1 MHLEEM
7 CPAFTGTEKDVLT
20 CRDAPNF
27 LTIKIELSL
36 LMSGAGAVDVDSE
49 FVCSVLGASSGAQGA
64 RGAKKEA
71 GKTIRIMRYD
81 NPNEHPSEAAK
92 YEAKKQWLEEHKQEW
107 KDFEESGVVS
117 ELVAYVSRQINDANA
132 ALRYDVGEFADSHP
146 NEMSSI
152 LSIYCSRSVSGMR
165 HGCASSDKD
174 ERTATWTSNM
184 QRLSRVCKSF
194 RCCGKCSL
202 PNSIRRNSRVC

>member
-1 MHLEEM
+1 MIPLEYSRVQLCAVLSMHLEEM

-64 RGAKKEA
+64 GAKKEA
-71 GKTIRIMRYD
+71 GKTIRIMRYN
-81 NPNEHPSEAAK
+81 NPKEDASETAK
-92 YEAKKQWLEEHKQEW
+92 
-107 KDFEESGVVS
+107 FS
-117 ELVAYVSRQINDANA
+117 ELVARVSRQMKDANA
-132 ALRYDVGEFADSHP
+132 ALGYDVGEFADSHP
-146 NEMSSI
+146 NEMASI
-152 LSIYCSRSVSGMR
+152 LSLYGSISVYGMR
-165 HGCASSDKD
+165 HGCTSSDKD
-174 ERTATWTSNM
+174 ERTALWTSNM
-184 QRLSRVCKSF
+184 QLLSRVCKSF
-194 RCCGKCSL
+194 RWCGKCSL

>member
-1 MHLEEM
+1 M

-81 NPNEHPSEAAK
+81 NPKEDPSETAK

-107 KDFEESGVVS
+107 KDFEESGAVS
-117 ELVAYVSRQINDANA
+117 ELVARVSRQMKDANA
-132 ALRYDVGEFADSHP
+132 ALKYDVGEFADSNP
-146 NEMSSI
+146 NEMQLI
-152 LSIYCSRSVSGMR
+152 LSLYCSRSVSGMR

-174 ERTATWTSNM
+174 ERTAAWTSNM
-184 QRLSRVCKSF
+184 QLLSRVCKSF
-194 RCCGKCSL
+194 RWCGKCVV
-202 PNSIRRNSRVC
+202 RRNQFCLPRKCAN